1 MLAISAQ
8 PPKQFKDAQRAQV
21 SMLSSLEKRTLIWLA
36 HCMPAWVN
44 SDHLTALGLLSL
56 IAAGICY

>member
-1 MLAISAQ
+1 
-8 PPKQFKDAQRAQV
+8 
-21 SMLSSLEKRTLIWLA
+21 MLSSLEKRTLIWLA